1 MTFLGHHLK
10 YTCNMFEKKNV
21 FYFWDEMWNN
31 SLETIN
37 KDKKTTEED
46 KLDDEKT

>member
-1 MTFLGHHLK
+1 
-10 YTCNMFEKKNV
+10 MFEKKNV

-31 SLETIN
+31 SLEKN

-46 KLDDEKT
+46 KVDDEKT